1 MAVLGLHCYAGFPVT
16 ALSRGYSPA
25 AVRGLVVAVASPVA
39 DRGPWSVQASAV
51 AARGLRSCGS
61 QALEHRLLIVLEHEL
76 SCSAA
81 RGIIPDQGSNPC
93 LLHWQVDSLP
103 LSQQGS
109 PS

>member
-1 MAVLGLHCYAGFPVT
+1 MLGLHCCTGFSV
-16 ALSRGYSPA
+16 AVLSRGYSPA
-25 AVRGLVVAVASPVA
+25 AVRGFVVGVASLVA
-39 DRGPWSVQASAV
+39 ERGPWSAQASAV
-51 AARGLRSCGS
+51 AAGGLRSCGS
-61 QALEHRLLIVLEHEL
+61 QAMRHRLFIVLEHGL
-76 SCSAA
+76 SCSAT